1 MIEATVAVK
10 LETEDK
16 KGNLKVKNIK
26 EHYLVD
32 TDVITVAEKTMHNM
46 YKNYEYEWEIIMLKK
61 SKFNEVINVKD
72 YINKTEK
79 SSSDELLFD

>member
-1 MIEATVAVK
+1 MIEATVAIR

-32 TDVITVAEKTMHNM
+32 TDVITVAEKTIHNM
-46 YKNYEYEWEIIMLKK
+46 YKNSEYEWEITMLKK
-61 SKFNEVINVKD
+61 SKFNEVINVEN
-72 YINKTEK
+72 YVNKIEK
-79 SSSDELLFD
+79 SSNNELLLD

>member
-32 TDVITVAEKTMHNM
+32 TDVITVAEKTIHNM
-46 YKNYEYEWEIIMLKK
+46 YKNSEYEWEIIMLKK

>member
-46 YKNYEYEWEIIMLKK
+46 YKNYEYE
-61 SKFNEVINVKD
+61 
-72 YINKTEK
+72 
-79 SSSDELLFD
+79 